1 MVPSLGCALFWAQV
15 SCYSTQRAENN
26 VTFLI
31 EFGAWEDVDL
41 GLAKLP
47 WKPIVAYD
55 HADYFNLLSAT
66 DVRRQNEARVV
77 CPAECL
83 TPALTDLTHGPDH
96 WQHDVP
102 TPRPDRSSSECLIS
116 RKKYI
121 LLEAI

>member
-1 MVPSLGCALFWAQV
+1 M
-15 SCYSTQRAENN
+15 
-26 VTFLI
+26 
-31 EFGAWEDVDL
+31 DL

-47 WKPIVAYD
+47 WKPIVAYG

-77 CPAECL
+77 CPAERL
-83 TPALTDLTHGPDH
+83 TPALTEFTHGPDH
-96 WQHDVP
+96 WQHDGLASWP
-102 TPRPDRSSSECLIS
+102 GWSSSESLIS